1 MTRSDHRDL
10 RIAGESPNNC
20 PSGANP
26 GAPVDYIYV
35 VRALV
40 SAILFTTAVLAT
52 ACGGAS
58 VDTASIGAGL
68 RGPADLKAVV
78 DTRGLRHV
86 SALVL
91 DATGRLWATTSG
103 SATHATDGVFLVARH
118 GARPVKVVSGL
129 VAPLGLVWVGKQLI
143 VSSLGRV
150 TAYSGFAG
158 SHFAHAKV
166 IVDGPV
172 AGGENNNLVLAPDGR
187 LVMGISAS
195 CDHCVPAS
203 QRSGSIVS
211 FRPDGSGLAVVA
223 SHVRAAYGL
232 AYLPGSSTL
241 FATMNQ
247 RDDLGAR
254 TPGDWLA
261 VVRSGQDWGFPRCYG
276 QQTRA
281 CAGQPKPAAVLD
293 AHAAAGGVALLAAQL
308 GERYRTSALVAEWQL
323 GVVKRVPL
331 HASSGTYTGSASTFL
346 SGFEHPLPVLATGG
360 SVLVGDWGSGIVY
373 RITQRG

>member
-1 MTRSDHRDL
+1 
-10 RIAGESPNNC
+10 
-20 PSGANP
+20 
-26 GAPVDYIYV
+26 
-35 VRALV
+35 VRALL
-40 SAILFTTAVLAT
+40 SAILCSTAVLAT

-58 VDTASIGAGL
+58 VDTGSVGTGSIGKGSISTGSIGAGL
-68 RGPADLKAVV
+68 RGPSDLKAVV

-91 DATGRLWATTSG
+91 DAKGRLWATTSG

-166 IVDGPV
+166 IVDGLV

-203 QRSGSIVS
+203 QWSGSIVS

-232 AYLPGSSTL
+232 AYLPGLSTL

-373 RITQRG
+373 CITQRG

>member
-1 MTRSDHRDL
+1 
-10 RIAGESPNNC
+10 
-20 PSGANP
+20 
-26 GAPVDYIYV
+26 
-35 VRALV
+35 VRALL
-40 SAILFTTAVLAT
+40 SATLCATVVLAT
-52 ACGGAS
+52 ACGGGAS
-58 VDTASIGAGL
+58 VDTDSIGTGSIGAGL
-68 RGPADLKAVV
+68 RGPSDLKAVV

-86 SALVL
+86 SALAL
-91 DATGRLWATTSG
+91 DTNGRLWATTSG
-103 SATHATDGVFLVARH
+103 SATHATDGVFLVPSP
-118 GARPVKVVSGL
+118 GTRPVKVVSGL
-129 VAPLGLVWVGKQLI
+129 VAPLGLAWVANQLI

-166 IVDGPV
+166 ILDGPV
-172 AGGENNNLVLAPDGR
+172 TGGENNNLVLAPDGR
-187 LVMGISAS
+187 RLVMGVSAS

-203 QRSGSIVS
+203 QWSGSIIS
-211 FRPDGSGLAVVA
+211 FRTDCSGLAVVA

-232 AYLPGSSTL
+232 AYLPGTSTL

-293 AHAAAGGVALLAAQL
+293 AHAAAGGIALLAAQL
-308 GERYRTSALVAEWQL
+308 GEPYRTSALVAEWQL
-323 GVVKRVPL
+323 GVVKRVAL
-331 HASSGTYTGSASTFL
+331 HAFGATYTGSASTLL
-346 SGFEHPLPVLATGG
+346 SGFEHPLPLLAAGS

-373 RITQRG
+373 RITQRR